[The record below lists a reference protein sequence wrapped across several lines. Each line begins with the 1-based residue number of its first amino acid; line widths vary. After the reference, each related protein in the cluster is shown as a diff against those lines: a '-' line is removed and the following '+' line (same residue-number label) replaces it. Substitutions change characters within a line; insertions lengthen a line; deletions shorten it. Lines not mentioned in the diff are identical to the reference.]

1 MAKSQQSWNK
11 KEREKKKQKEK
22 QDKAEK
28 RLERKAASAD
38 ADTSLDGMM
47 AWIDENG
54 NIVDAPP
61 DPSRRKEI
69 NLEDI
74 VIGVPKYDASQESSD
89 GSRSGI
95 ITFYNDAK
103 GFGFIRDL
111 RTGESIF
118 VHANS
123 ADFLL
128 KENMKVSFDTEKGP
142 KGLAA
147 VRVQSAG

>member
-11 KEREKKKQKEK
+11 KEREKKKQKDR

-28 RLERKAASAD
+28 KQERKAAAGEGGKG
-38 ADTSLDGMM
+38 LDDMM
-47 AWIDENG
+47 AWVDENG

-61 DPSRRKEI
+61 DPSKRKEV

-74 VIGVPKYDASQESSD
+74 VIGVPKQEELTGDAARRL
-89 GSRSGI
+89 GV
-95 ITFYNDAK
+95 ITFFNDAK

-111 RTGESIF
+111 QTGESIF
-118 VHANS
+118 VHANQ
-123 ADFLL
+123 ADCQL
-128 KENMKVSFDTEKGP
+128 KENLKVNFDTEKGP

-147 VRVQSAG
+147 VDVQVAQ